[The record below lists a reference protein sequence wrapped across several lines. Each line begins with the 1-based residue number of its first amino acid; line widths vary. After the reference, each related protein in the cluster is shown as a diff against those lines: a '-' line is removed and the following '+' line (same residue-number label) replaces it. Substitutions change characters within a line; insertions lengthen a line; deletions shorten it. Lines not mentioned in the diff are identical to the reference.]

1 MSERTVRVATVEDF
15 EEVKQRSLWLDA
27 FDRLVRNKTAVFG
40 LFVVA
45 IILFLAVFGSV
56 LAPHDYLETF
66 MRSGSDTHDGPSM
79 SWPIW
84 ESWGTDYWLGTDKVG
99 RDIMSR
105 LMHGARTAVFAA
117 AITIILGQAMGI
129 TIGAI
134 SGYFKGWVDD
144 VIMRITDVLFS
155 FPDLL
160 FAAFLSA
167 SIRAPVVRLM
177 GDLKNRTGWAILD
190 ETIFLDYIIL
200 FGALAAVNW
209 VGTARLIRGQVLSLR
224 EQDFIRAEIALGM
237 PTWLIV
243 RKHLVPNAVAPL
255 VVSISGSVGG
265 ILLLESSL
273 SFFGLGIQPPAA
285 SWGDMIN
292 TALPQW
298 RLYPWEVL
306 MPGLLLGLAVF
317 GFNYLGDG
325 LNDALNPRQIRR

>member
-1 MSERTVRVATVEDF
+1 MPEMSERSIGPATIDDF
-15 EEVKQRSLWLDA
+15 EEVKQRSLWLDG
-27 FDRLVRNKTAVFG
+27 FERLVRNKTAVFG
-40 LFVVA
+40 LFVVGF
-45 IILFLAVFGSV
+45 ILFLAVFGSV
-56 LAPHDYLETF
+56 LAPKDYLETF
-66 MRSGSDTHDGPSM
+66 MRSGSKPHDGPS
-79 SWPIW
+79 S
-84 ESWGTDYWLGTDKVG
+84 EYWLGTDKVG

-117 AITIILGQAMGI
+117 AITIILGQAIGI
-129 TIGAI
+129 TMGAI
-134 SGYFKGWVDD
+134 AGYLKGVVDD
-144 VIMRITDVLFS
+144 LIMRIVDVLFS
-155 FPDLL
+155 FPDFL

-167 SIRAPVVRLM
+167 SIRAPIVKMM
-177 GDLKNRTGWAILD
+177 GDLKQQTGWEILD
-190 ETIFLDYIIL
+190 ETIFIDYIIL
-200 FGALAAVNW
+200 FGALAMVNW
-209 VGTARLIRGQVLSLR
+209 SGTARLIRGQILSLR

-237 PTWLIV
+237 PTWLII
-243 RKHLVPNAVAPL
+243 RKHLIPNAIAPL
-255 VVSISGSVGG
+255 VVGISGAIGG

-306 MPGLLLGLAVF
+306 MPGLLLGTAVF

>member
-1 MSERTVRVATVEDF
+1 MSEQAFRATKVEDF

-27 FDRLVRNKTAVFG
+27 LERLVRNKTAVFG
-40 LFVVA
+40 LFVVS
-45 IILFLAVFGSV
+45 IIIFLAMFGSV
-56 LAPHDYLETF
+56 LAPKDYLETF
-66 MRSGSDTHDGPSM
+66 MRTDRDPSTVCGRAVCPHEGPSG
-79 SWPIW
+79 
-84 ESWGTDYWLGTDKVG
+84 EYWLGTDKVG
-99 RDIMSR
+99 RDILSR

-117 AITIILGQAMGI
+117 AITIILGQAIGI
-129 TIGAI
+129 TMGAV
-134 SGYFKGWVDD
+134 SGYLRGIVDD
-144 VIMRITDVLFS
+144 VIMRIVDILYA

-167 SIRAPVVRLM
+167 SLRTPIVEFM
-177 GDLKNRTGWAILD
+177 GNLKARTGWEILD
-190 ETIFLDYIIL
+190 ETIIIDYIIL
-200 FGALAAVNW
+200 FGALAMVNW
-209 VGTARLIRGQVLSLR
+209 SGTARLIRGQILSLR
-224 EQDFIRAEIALGM
+224 EQDFIRAEIALGV
-237 PTWLIV
+237 PTWIII
-243 RKHLVPNAVAPL
+243 RKHLVPNAIAPL
-255 VVSISGSVGG
+255 VVGISSSVGG

-306 MPGLLLGLAVF
+306 MPGLLLGIAVF